1 MNEKDPKKPDKPH
14 LFTVGKVANPNGRP
28 KGSPNKITTQM
39 KETMHQI
46 FLNNTDRI
54 QEDLDALE
62 PKDRLNFISKLFP
75 YFMPALTA
83 TKSEVTHKHTGAE
96 HLSNPELHKL
106 ILTFNIPIENAEYTD
121 NTEHT
126 ESE

>member
-1 MNEKDPKKPDKPH
+1 MTRKEREKTGGKQ
-14 LFTVGKVANPNGRP
+14 LFKSGQTNNPNGRP
-28 KGSPNKITTQM
+28 KGVPNKITTQM
-39 KETMHQI
+39 KETMHQV

-75 YFMPALTA
+75 YFMPTLTA

-121 NTEHT
+121 DTEQT
-126 ESE
+126 EPE